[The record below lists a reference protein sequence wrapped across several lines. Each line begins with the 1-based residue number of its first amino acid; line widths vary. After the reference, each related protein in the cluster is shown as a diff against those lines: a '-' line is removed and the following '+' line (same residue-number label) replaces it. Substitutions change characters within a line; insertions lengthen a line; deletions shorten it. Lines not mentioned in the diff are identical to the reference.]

1 MGDYNLSGLNPHEF
15 EHLVQALALAIIAPG
30 VMPFGDGPDGGR
42 EATFR
47 GRMAYPSVSDPWEG
61 YLVIQAKFRQR
72 PAGDPYKDDTWLLDQ
87 LKQELDKFVDTKRK
101 LPRPEYYLLVT
112 NVALTPVQDS
122 GSKDRALALLAQR
135 QMEIGYRGYGIW
147 DYDHLRSLL
156 DGQEAI
162 RNRYLPFIG
171 TGDVLAEV
179 MCCLH
184 GQPPDFESIVSRFLQ
199 EELCNDLYSRLEQTG
214 HTTDDRIPLA
224 RVFVDLPA
232 GDNPMVDPQ
241 RDDDMRVRPGT
252 GLLADLLQHAS
263 QILKPS
269 VCTSDVPLTEAHSKR
284 GPEPGHFVIVG
295 GPGQGKSTLGQF
307 LCQLYRAGFLK
318 DQPRTRM
325 SRKTQDAL
333 DLFLAQCSAADLD
346 LPTARRFPIRIVLD
360 QFASALNRHEATS
373 VLSYLVKRLNSLTD
387 STCSV
392 EDLRRWLGAYPWLII
407 LDGLDEVPP
416 SSNRAEVM
424 REIERFWQEVA
435 QRDVDVMVVATT
447 RPQGYNDDFSPDHYQ
462 HLYLL
467 PLSRARALHYAER
480 LTEVK
485 YGSEPE
491 RKARVRDRLRKACE
505 GEATVRL
512 MRSPLQVTIMT
523 TLVDQI
529 GEPPQERWRL
539 FHEYYEVI
547 YRRETERDIPASRIL
562 QQRKT
567 EVNDIHH
574 QVALL
579 LQVESE
585 TAGRTEAWLP
595 KDRFHKLVRTQLAA
609 EEFEGEELNK
619 RTQEIT
625 EAALQRLVFLVGL
638 QSDRIGFEIR
648 SFQEFM
654 AAEALMAGR
663 DEDVQARLEAIAP
676 IAHWRNVFLFAAG
689 KCFADRRHLRDTV
702 VRVCE
707 HWNDVETDRLAGATL
722 AGSRLALD
730 LLLDG
735 VAGATPKYAR
745 RLGEIALRLMEAP
758 DIGEHWRLAAAY
770 QSALETIFQQRILQ
784 RLGQAEFADQRAAW
798 KVLATLAGYEVPW
811 AQEMAEAHW
820 PQDLDQQVDI
830 LQGVSISSWGLP
842 KMVAVAPHMG
852 PHQFSYWTH
861 ERRGP
866 VHVPSRELVTD
877 ASLPAWFRSAA
888 RLSQNLTYGRGLPGE
903 RVTRVKFGNLE
914 LAVASALAPAPE
926 DLIPLKDMSC
936 PAPEWLPYISSLR
949 FANRPEADTLA
960 AELRILS
967 TSWKPS
973 LWRQSYLD
981 APWPLAACLAAGRT
995 DTDLLRLAE
1004 RAERGEMGRMDDWSC
1019 AEERW
1024 QQSGIT
1030 DEDLVYLSGGQW
1042 PFDAQIRERGF
1053 PFAGAPI
1060 LNIESRR
1067 SQQAFDR
1074 FWALFQVLPQGPART
1089 WCANA
1094 ALDSLI
1100 RHSGR
1105 SSVPANQLRTL
1116 LGEADDGYPLEW
1128 LFEYIRVPDSLDEA
1142 WIDFLDGLGRSEKLN
1157 ARYWYRSTGTIGT
1170 AVARAYADHPER
1182 TGLLPILAR
1191 LVAVGG
1197 PVTLPKFQSLLTIYR
1212 LDIDNLRG
1220 AALFI
1225 RTVIGRWSP
1234 GDAFSLAHEWVEQS
1248 HLPYFWLLMLIFREG
1263 RARRTN
1269 QAEALFLALYDVIIT
1284 ARGKDLRDVI
1294 SVMNE
1299 LMRKRK
1305 SGLNSL
1311 RHRTELKFPVFP

>member
-1 MGDYNLSGLNPHEF
+1 MGDYNLSGLNSREF
-15 EHLVQALALAIIAPG
+15 EHLVQALALAVIGPG
-30 VMPFGDGPDGGR
+30 IMPFGDGPDGGR

-47 GRMAYPSVSDPWEG
+47 GRMAYPSVVDPWEG

-72 PAGDPYKDDTWLLDQ
+72 PAGDPHKDDAWLLTQ
-87 LKQELDKFVDTKRK
+87 LERELDKFVDPKRK

-135 QMEIGYRGYGIW
+135 QTEICYRAYALW

-179 MCCLH
+179 IRHFH
-184 GQPPDFESIVSRFLQ
+184 GQQPDFESIVSRFLQ
-199 EELCNDLYSRLEQTG
+199 VELLNDLYSRLEQAG
-214 HTTDDRIPLA
+214 HTSDDRIPLA

-232 GDNPMVDPQ
+232 GENLRVDPPK
-241 RDDDMRVRPGT
+241 DDDTRARPGP

-269 VCTSDVPLTEAHSKR
+269 AYRSNVPLNEAHGKHE
-284 GPEPGHFVIVG
+284 PELGHFVIVG

-307 LCQLYRAGFLK
+307 LCQLYRAAILK
-318 DQPRTRM
+318 DQPQTRL
-325 SRKTQDAL
+325 SRATQDAL
-333 DLFLAQCSAADLD
+333 ALFLAQCRATDLA
-346 LPTARRFPIRIVLD
+346 LPAARRFPIRVVLD
-360 QFASALNRHEATS
+360 QFASALNRHEVTS
-373 VLSYLVKRLNSLTD
+373 VLSYLVKRLNRLTE

-416 SSNRAEVM
+416 SSNRVDVM

-435 QRDVDVMVVATT
+435 QRDADVMVIATT
-447 RPQGYNDDFSPDHYQ
+447 RPQGYNDDFSPDHYE

-467 PLSRARALHYAER
+467 PLSKARALHYAER

-491 RKARVRDRLRKACE
+491 RKARVLNRLRKACE

-609 EEFEGEELNK
+609 EEFEGEELDT

-730 LLLDG
+730 LLLDD

-745 RLGEIALRLMEAP
+745 RLGDIALRLMELP
-758 DIGEHWRLAAAY
+758 DAQEHLRLAGAC
-770 QSALETIFQQRILQ
+770 QSALEMTFRQRILQ
-784 RLGQAEFADQRAAW
+784 WLGQAEFADQRAAW
-798 KVLATLAGYEVPW
+798 KVLVTLAGNEVPW

-820 PQDLDQQVDI
+820 PQAPDQQAYI
-830 LQGVSISSWGLP
+830 LGGVPVRPWVFP
-842 KMVAVAPHMG
+842 KMVAITPQMG
-852 PHQFSYWTH
+852 PHQFFYLA
-861 ERRGP
+861 
-866 VHVPSRELVTD
+866 HVRQEVVRVPFKELVAD
-877 ASLPAWFRSAA
+877 VSLPAWYRSAA
-888 RLSQNLTYGRGLPGE
+888 QLIRNLTQGSPQEGGRRM
-903 RVTRVKFGNLE
+903 RVRFGNLGLSVRSV
-914 LAVASALAPAPE
+914 LAPTSEALAP
-926 DLIPLKDMSC
+926 LQDM
-936 PAPEWLPYISSLR
+936 PNPGPEWLPYISSLR
-949 FANRPEADTLA
+949 FASRPGADTLA
-960 AELRILS
+960 DELRILS
-967 TSWKPS
+967 TNWDPS
-973 LWRQSYLD
+973 LWRQLYLD
-981 APWPLAACLAAGRT
+981 APWPLEACLAAGRT
-995 DTDLLRLAE
+995 DTALLCLAE
-1004 RAERGEMGRMDDWSC
+1004 QAERGEMGSIDDWIC

-1024 QQSGIT
+1024 QQLGIT
-1030 DEDLVYLSGGQW
+1030 NEDLVYLSGDRW
-1042 PFDAQIRERGF
+1042 PFDAQIGERGF
-1053 PFAGAPI
+1053 PFAATY
-1060 LNIESRR
+1060 SSSADFRR
-1067 SQQAFDR
+1067 GQRAFEQL
-1074 FWALFQVLPQGPART
+1074 WPLFQGLPQGPSRT
-1089 WCANA
+1089 WCAHA
-1094 ALDSLI
+1094 VLDSLVL
-1100 RHSGR
+1100 R
-1105 SSVPANQLRTL
+1105 SDRQEVAVNQLRTL
-1116 LGEADDGYPLEW
+1116 IGELGETDLRYPIGWLLER
-1128 LFEYIRVPDSLDEA
+1128 IRVPDILDEE
-1142 WIDFLDGLGRSEKLN
+1142 WIDFLDSVVENDTK
-1157 ARYWYRSTGTIGT
+1157 
-1170 AVARAYADHPER
+1170 
-1182 TGLLPILAR
+1182 R
-1191 LVAVGG
+1191 L
-1197 PVTLPKFQSLLTIYR
+1197 
-1212 LDIDNLRG
+1212 
-1220 AALFI
+1220 
-1225 RTVIGRWSP
+1225 SP
-1234 GDAFSLAHEWVEQS
+1234 FV
-1248 HLPYFWLLMLIFREG
+1248 
-1263 RARRTN
+1263 
-1269 QAEALFLALYDVIIT
+1269 
-1284 ARGKDLRDVI
+1284 
-1294 SVMNE
+1294 
-1299 LMRKRK
+1299 
-1305 SGLNSL
+1305 
-1311 RHRTELKFPVFP
+1311 

>member
-1 MGDYNLSGLNPHEF
+1 MGDYNLSGLNPREF
-15 EHLVQALALAIIAPG
+15 EHLVQALALAVIAPG

-47 GRMAYPSVSDPWEG
+47 GRMAYPSAADPWEG

-72 PAGDPYKDDTWLLDQ
+72 PASDPQKDDAWLLDQ
-87 LKQELDKFVDTKRK
+87 LKRELDKFVSPKRK
-101 LPRPEYYLLVT
+101 LPPPEYYLLVT

-122 GSKDRALALLAQR
+122 GSKDRTLALLAQR
-135 QMEIGYRGYGIW
+135 QVEIGYRGYGLW

-162 RNRYLPFIG
+162 RNRYLPFIC

-179 MCCLH
+179 MRQLH
-184 GQPPDFESIVSRFLQ
+184 GQQPDFELIVSKFLQ
-199 EELCNDLYSRLEQTG
+199 IELLTDLYSRLEQAG
-214 HTTDDRIPLA
+214 HTSDDRIPLA

-232 GDNPMVDPQ
+232 RDNPMVDPP
-241 RDDDMRVRPGT
+241 RDDDTRVRPGP

-269 VCTSDVPLTEAHSKR
+269 ACTSDVPLTEAHGKR
-284 GPEPGHFVIVG
+284 GPEPGRFVIVG

-307 LCQLYRAGFLK
+307 LCQLYRAAILK
-318 DQPRTRM
+318 DQPQTRISRT
-325 SRKTQDAL
+325 TQDAL
-333 DLFLAQCSAADLD
+333 GLFIAQCRAADLD
-346 LPTARRFPIRIVLD
+346 LPAARRFPIRIVLD

-373 VLSYLVKRLNSLTD
+373 VLSYLVKRLNNLTD

-416 SSNRAEVM
+416 SSNRGEVM

-435 QRDVDVMVVATT
+435 QRDADVLVVATT
-447 RPQGYNDDFSPDHYQ
+447 RPQGYNDDFSSDHYQ

-467 PLSRARALHYAER
+467 PLSKARALHYAER

-491 RKARVRDRLRKACE
+491 RKARVLDRLRKACE

-567 EVNDIHH
+567 EVNDIHQ

-609 EEFEGEELNK
+609 EEFEGEELDI

-784 RLGQAEFADQRAAW
+784 RLGQAVFADRRTAW

-820 PQDLDQQVDI
+820 PQDFDQQVDI
-830 LQGVSISSWGLP
+830 LQAASTSSWGLP
-842 KMVAVAPHMG
+842 KMVAVVPHMQ
-852 PHQFSYWTH
+852 PHQFFYWTH
-861 ERRGP
+861 ERRE
-866 VHVPSRELVTD
+866 VVRVPSGELVMDT
-877 ASLPAWFRSAA
+877 SLPEWYRSAA
-888 RLSQNLTYGRGLPGE
+888 RLS
-903 RVTRVKFGNLE
+903 GNL
-914 LAVASALAPAPE
+914 AHGP
-926 DLIPLKDMSC
+926 
-936 PAPEWLPYISSLR
+936 
-949 FANRPEADTLA
+949 
-960 AELRILS
+960 
-967 TSWKPS
+967 
-973 LWRQSYLD
+973 
-981 APWPLAACLAAGRT
+981 
-995 DTDLLRLAE
+995 
-1004 RAERGEMGRMDDWSC
+1004 RG
-1019 AEERW
+1019 
-1024 QQSGIT
+1024 
-1030 DEDLVYLSGGQW
+1030 
-1042 PFDAQIRERGF
+1042 
-1053 PFAGAPI
+1053 
-1060 LNIESRR
+1060 
-1067 SQQAFDR
+1067 
-1074 FWALFQVLPQGPART
+1074 QG
-1089 WCANA
+1089 
-1094 ALDSLI
+1094 
-1100 RHSGR
+1100 
-1105 SSVPANQLRTL
+1105 
-1116 LGEADDGYPLEW
+1116 
-1128 LFEYIRVPDSLDEA
+1128 
-1142 WIDFLDGLGRSEKLN
+1142 EKLHS
-1157 ARYWYRSTGTIGT
+1157 REIWES
-1170 AVARAYADHPER
+1170 E
-1182 TGLLPILAR
+1182 
-1191 LVAVGG
+1191 
-1197 PVTLPKFQSLLTIYR
+1197 
-1212 LDIDNLRG
+1212 
-1220 AALFI
+1220 
-1225 RTVIGRWSP
+1225 VINCEHS
-1234 GDAFSLAHEWVEQS
+1234 DAC
-1248 HLPYFWLLMLIFREG
+1248 
-1263 RARRTN
+1263 T
-1269 QAEALFLALYDVIIT
+1269 
-1284 ARGKDLRDVI
+1284 
-1294 SVMNE
+1294 
-1299 LMRKRK
+1299 
-1305 SGLNSL
+1305 
-1311 RHRTELKFPVFP
+1311 